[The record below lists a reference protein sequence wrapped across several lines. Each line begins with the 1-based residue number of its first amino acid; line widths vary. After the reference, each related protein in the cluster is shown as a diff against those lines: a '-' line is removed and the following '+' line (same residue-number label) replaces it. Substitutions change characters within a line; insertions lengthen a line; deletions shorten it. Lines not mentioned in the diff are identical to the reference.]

1 MMLGFII
8 FVVLFLLYTDKED
21 FWDIFVT
28 IVIAEVIAEVI
39 PIILGI
45 IF

>member
-28 IVIAEVIAEVI
+28 IVIAEVI

>member
-21 FWDIFVT
+21 FWDIFVA
-28 IVIAEVIAEVI
+28 IVIAEVI